1 METRLVCHILLQDPK
16 LYILLSQA
24 DEERAAKVRAAGCSC
39 GGVLHSARYRRK
51 PRGVPIEFQ
60 QVDHK
65 RWSFCC
71 DRSGCRSRHTPQSVF
86 YLGRR
91 VYVGAVML
99 LGTAMR
105 CAVSGRALR
114 ELCQVLGVPRAT
126 LDRWRAWWNC
136 AFPATL
142 FWQDMRGEFMPP
154 VSAPLPAELL
164 ARFTA
169 TDPAVQL
176 AQALRFVAP
185 LSTLTEGR

>member
-1 METRLVCHILLQDPK
+1 VCHILLHDPK
-16 LYILLSQA
+16 LYTLLLQA
-24 DEERAAKVRAAGCSC
+24 DEERAAMVRAAGCSC
-39 GGVLHSARYRRK
+39 GGVLHSAPYPRK
-51 PRGVPIEFQ
+51 PRGLPVQLQ
-60 QVDHK
+60 QLDHQ
-65 RWSFCC
+65 RRSFCC
-71 DRSGCRSRHTPQSVF
+71 NRSGCRSRYTPQSVF

-126 LDRWRAWWNC
+126 LDRWRAWWTC
-136 AFPATL
+136 EFPATL
-142 FWQDMRGEFMPP
+142 FWQAMRGEFMPP

-176 AQALRFVAP
+176 RQALRFVAP